1 LPINFTDSQLLTE
14 KNLAGLFGID
24 YLSFILFEAYSLKWC
39 SSDIQLDH
47 WMLEE
52 IKHRLLGDYSERESF
67 PVTSLTLVIELVKAV
82 EDYRSRLRKFQMRGS
97 QRKRQGS

>member
-1 LPINFTDSQLLTE
+1 
-14 KNLAGLFGID
+14 
-24 YLSFILFEAYSLKWC
+24 
-39 SSDIQLDH
+39 
-47 WMLEE
+47 MLEE